1 MLRLR
6 VFVSSPGD
14 VGAER
19 AVALAVA
26 ERLQLEFRGQV
37 QLETYLWERSLLRA
51 TDTFQAQILDIQQAD
66 LALFILWARVG
77 TPLPLE
83 QFSRPDGSGY
93 SSGTEYEFERAREG
107 FEERNSPEIF
117 CYLKTAEVRL
127 SMKDREQRTQQV
139 AELDAVS
146 QFVDTWFRNPDGT
159 FKSAFY
165 NFEKTPQFEELI
177 EVHLREWIRDRLKS
191 AEPAGGA
198 AADMEG
204 LAVPRL
210 AGVRFR
216 ARADLLRA
224 NRPGLRGHRCACAG
238 VRRRAMAS

>member
-1 MLRLR
+1 LLRLR
-6 VFVSSPGD
+6 IFVSSPGD

-37 QLETYLWERSLLRA
+37 ALETYLWERSLLRA
-51 TDTFQAQILDIQQAD
+51 TDTFQAQILDVQEAD

-83 QFSRPDGSGY
+83 QFSRADGTGY
-93 SSGTEYEFERAREG
+93 ASGTEYEYERALHG
-107 FEERNSPEIF
+107 FEERQSPDIF

-127 SMKDREQRTQQV
+127 SMKDREQRAQQV

-146 QFVDTWFRNPDGT
+146 QFVDKWFRNPDGT
-159 FKSAFY
+159 FRSAFY

-191 AEPAGGA
+191 VEQPSAQQQVWKGSPFR
-198 AADMEG
+198 G
-204 LAVPRL
+204 LQAFDFEHAL
-210 AGVRFR
+210 I
-216 ARADLLRA
+216 
-224 NRPGLRGHRCACAG
+224 
-238 VRRRAMAS
+238 